1 MPYTIDRTNEGGI
14 KMKKAVMQLETLT
27 CPSCVKKI
35 ETALT
40 KTAGVSEVEVLFNSS
55 KVKVAFDE
63 TVINAE
69 ELDQLIQKL
78 GYPVIKTKVAS

>member
-14 KMKKAVMQLETLT
+14 KMTKAVMQLETLT

-40 KTAGVSEVEVLFNSS
+40 KAGGVSEVKVFFNSS

-63 TVINAE
+63 TVINVD
-69 ELDQLIQKL
+69 ELNELIQKL